1 MPKIGREQWV
11 KLGWLTIFG
20 IAMAYLEAAVVVY
33 LRQMFYPQG
42 FVILSLESLRP
53 MPPFT
58 FAIELGREAAT
69 IVMLAAL
76 SIAVSRRNWWE
87 RFAFFIWSFGIWD
100 IFYYVWLYATLRWPS
115 SPLTTDIL
123 FLIPVPWLGPV
134 IAPVLVSITMLIF
147 AVAILRMRTEAQGGI
162 SVWRHWVY
170 MVLGAWLIFSSFT
183 IAHYG
188 ETANLWNDLA
198 CGLLVGILALS
209 ALIAG
214 KDQVREDQRTNEPE
228 K

>member
-20 IAMAYLEAAVVVY
+20 IAMAYLEAAVVIY
-33 LRQMFYPQG
+33 LRKMFYPEG

-53 MPPFT
+53 MPPFI
-58 FAIELGREAAT
+58 FALELGREAAT
-69 IVMLAAL
+69 IIMLASL

-87 RFAFFIWSFGIWD
+87 RLAFFIWSFGIWD
-100 IFYYVWLYATLRWPS
+100 IFYYVWLYATLRWPP
-115 SPLTTDIL
+115 SPLTNDIL

-134 IAPVLVSITMLIF
+134 IAPVLISMAMLVF
-147 AVAILRMRTEAQGGI
+147 ALVLLKTHKVEGASQMWRYWVLAII
-162 SVWRHWVY
+162 
-170 MVLGAWLIFSSFT
+170 GAWLIFSSFT

-188 ETANLWNDLA
+188 TTANLWNDLA
-198 CGLLVGILALS
+198 CGLLAGILALS

-214 KDQVREDQRTNEPE
+214 KDQVREDQ
-228 K
+228 